1 MVLHSSR
8 TFLVS
13 KFYCDT
19 QDTGLD
25 FFFLE
30 LLTAWGVFMSV
41 KCFVDHWSVFVSS
54 KVYFL
59 YSNLQS
65 PWKNSF
71 LFENTWTTGTASNR
85 TTWRKQW
92 LMFHSRWG
100 LWRLACDI
108 LVRTRH
114 SEFIMGYFLISLG
127 SNVGPSWTSTFG
139 LGGGGGDLLARK
151 KMQWMPER
159 ASVEIGIRTHS
170 ICIATRNVYNSHL
183 MYILKACILNDL
195 YQQSHSSKSRKS
207 KTFWKKKFY
216 K

>member
-1 MVLHSSR
+1 
-8 TFLVS
+8 
-13 KFYCDT
+13 
-19 QDTGLD
+19 
-25 FFFLE
+25 
-30 LLTAWGVFMSV
+30 MSV

-71 LFENTWTTGTASNR
+71 LFENIWTTGTASNR

-127 SNVGPSWTSTFG
+127 SNVGPSWTGTFG

-151 KMQWMPER
+151 KNAMPER
-159 ASVEIGIRTHS
+159 ASIEVGIQTHS
-170 ICIATRNVYNSHL
+170 ICIKTRNVYNSHL
-183 MYILKACILNDL
+183 IYIESLYTQCQCQ
-195 YQQSHSSKSRKS
+195 YQQSQSSKSRKS
-207 KTFWKKKFY
+207 KTFWKKTFY